1 MRYTFENH
9 CCDATMAEMFESL
22 HPRPELAKDWI
33 IAAYLFY
40 FVIGASGV
48 LIAFWKYGTSHSL
61 VLVCWTTM
69 SVLALYFFVAAR
81 ITRPTSKAISIR
93 CSVLLFLILV
103 PSTVQMFLMK

>member
-1 MRYTFENH
+1 MRCLSQSTR
-9 CCDATMAEMFESL
+9 AQ
-22 HPRPELAKDWI
+22 LAKDWI
-33 IAAYLFY
+33 IAAYLCN

-48 LIAFWKYGTSHSL
+48 LIAFWRYGTSHPL
-61 VLVCWTTM
+61 VLVCWTAM

-103 PSTVQMFLMK
+103 PSTVHMLLMK